1 MTLLTLTGVGHV
13 YDAGTP
19 WEHRALSDVDL
30 AVEAGKAIAV
40 HGHNGSGKST
50 LFRIVTGVLRPTEG
64 DARLD
69 GRPLTDHRELVGACL
84 QQARLQLFGATV
96 DDDLSLD
103 PAVPP
108 AAQVSALQRV
118 GLDPLVDGPRRVDE
132 LSGGQQ
138 RLLAIAGAL
147 VRRPRLLVLDEPFA
161 GIDPDNA
168 ERILLA
174 LAHARDDGIATM
186 VLTPDP
192 DEAQA
197 SGRVVEIAAGRV
209 VRP

>member
-1 MTLLTLTGVGHV
+1 MTLLRLTGVGHV
-13 YDAGTP
+13 YDPDTP
-19 WEHRALSDVDL
+19 WEHRALSNVDVS
-30 AVEAGKAIAV
+30 VEAGEALAV

-50 LFRIVTGVLRPTEG
+50 LFRIMTGVLRPTEG
-64 DARLD
+64 VAWLD
-69 GRPLTDHRELVGACL
+69 DEPLAVHRDRVGACL

-103 PAVPP
+103 PAVAP
-108 AAQVSALQRV
+108 AARITALRRV
-118 GLDPLVDGPRRVDE
+118 GLDPLADGPRRVDE

-161 GIDPDNA
+161 GIDPENA
-168 ERILLA
+168 ERILAA
-174 LAHARDDGIATM
+174 LEHARDDGIATV

-192 DEAQA
+192 DEAAA
-197 SGRVVEIAAGRV
+197 SGRVVEIADGRV
-209 VRP
+209 VQR

>member
-30 AVEAGKAIAV
+30 AVEAGEAIAV

-69 GRPLTDHRELVGACL
+69 GQPLTDHRELVGACL

>member
-30 AVEAGKAIAV
+30 AVEAGEAIAV

>member
-30 AVEAGKAIAV
+30 AVEAGEAIAV

-64 DARLD
+64 DARID
-69 GRPLTDHRELVGACL
+69 GQPITDHRELVGACL

-96 DDDLSLD
+96 DDDLALD

-118 GLDPLVDGPRRVDE
+118 GLDPIVDGPRRVDE

>member
-30 AVEAGKAIAV
+30 AVEAGEAIAV

-103 PAVPP
+103 PAVPR

>member
-30 AVEAGKAIAV
+30 AVEAGEAIAV

-147 VRRPRLLVLDEPFA
+147 VRRPRLLVLDEPVA

-197 SGRVVEIAAGRV
+197 RGRVVEIAAGRV